1 MKIEKRKKFIRVACA
16 PRFYS
21 CLWQNCVPKNIF
33 MAYNEFMQIIAKCPS
48 CGDSW
53 LFDADA
59 ADRRMRCQRCRRLFK
74 IPKLEEVSKAVK
86 IIKQAKV
93 DVYVDDDGK
102 TYG

>member
-1 MKIEKRKKFIRVACA
+1 
-16 PRFYS
+16 
-21 CLWQNCVPKNIF
+21 

-48 CGDSW
+48 CSESW

-59 ADRRMRCQRCRRLFK
+59 ADRRMRCENCRRLFK
-74 IPKLEEVSKAVK
+74 IPKMEEVSKAVK
-86 IIKQAKV
+86 IIKQAKG